1 MSLGH
6 VKKIANHF
14 RSGHHGGVECLHPK
28 PQVVMKVSKPFLR
41 VRTIAKKELVEFV
54 RDWRTILAILVIPLL
69 MFPLLFILFPLL
81 LASEAAELEAIQV
94 DVVVQSDSI
103 PDELGFILENAT
115 LNLVYEP
122 LPQLEFLS
130 TPDGDQDRLRN
141 GSVDAI
147 LRLQMNGTIL
157 EYAVLYLSTSEQSLE
172 ARSRTFDALGT
183 WEQNETVRRIDAAG
197 LDANQTLDPL
207 RWNGDI
213 AQSDVATQGE
223 QAGMALS
230 LFIPLVL
237 AVWTFSS
244 AIQPSIDMTA
254 GERERGTLEALLGLP
269 CSRMELLM
277 GKWLAVATITGVGVL
292 LQVAGLLFAIGYLAS
307 SDIISSPSVSL
318 TALAFLCVA
327 VLLFAVM
334 VVAFELALAMCSHS
348 VKEAGSILGP
358 AVLIILF
365 PALFTQVINL
375 DGVETFWFAIPVVNV
390 LLALRELLM
399 NRIVYTH
406 VVVWLVSSTF
416 YALAAAYY
424 AARQFKR
431 EDIVTSLS

>member
-1 MSLGH
+1 MSS
-6 VKKIANHF
+6 AT
-14 RSGHHGGVECLHPK
+14 R
-28 PQVVMKVSKPFLR
+28 R
-41 VRTIAKKELVEFV
+41 VRTIAKKELVEFI
-54 RDWRTILAILVIPLL
+54 RDWRTIVAILVIPLL
-69 MFPLLFILFPLL
+69 MFPVLFILFPLL
-81 LASEAAELEAIQV
+81 LASEAAELDAMTV
-94 DVVVQSDSI
+94 DVVVQGEDIPEDLVGLLEQSSI
-103 PDELGFILENAT
+103 TPS
-115 LNLVYEP
+115 YEP
-122 LPQLEFLS
+122 LPPLENLS
-130 TPDGDQDRLRN
+130 APMDDQERLRN
-141 GSVDAI
+141 GSIDAI
-147 LRLQMNGTIL
+147 LRLRTNGTVL

-172 ARSRTFDALGT
+172 ARSRTFDALST
-183 WEQNETVRRIDAAG
+183 WEQNETERRIVAAG
-197 LDANQTLDPL
+197 LDANETLDPL
-207 RWNGDI
+207 RWSGDV
-213 AQSDVATQGE
+213 AQSDAATQGE

-277 GKWLAVATITGVGVL
+277 GKWLAVATITGAGVL
-292 LQVAGLLFAIGYLAS
+292 LQIAGLLFAIGYLAS
-307 SDIISSPSVSL
+307 SDLISTPSISL
-318 TALAFLCVA
+318 TALMFLCLA

-334 VVAFELALAMCSHS
+334 VVAFELALAMRSHS

-375 DGVETFWFAIPVVNV
+375 DGIESFWFAIPVVNV

-399 NRIVYTH
+399 NRVVYGH
-406 VVVWLVSSTF
+406 VAVWLVSSTV
-416 YALAAAYY
+416 YALGAAYY

>member
-1 MSLGH
+1 MS
-6 VKKIANHF
+6 
-14 RSGHHGGVECLHPK
+14 STT
-28 PQVVMKVSKPFLR
+28 QR
-41 VRTIAKKELVEFV
+41 VRTIAKKELVDFI
-54 RDWRTILAILVIPLL
+54 RDWRTIVAILVIPLL
-69 MFPLLFILFPLL
+69 MFPVLFILFPLL
-81 LASEAAELEAIQV
+81 LASEAAELDAMTV
-94 DVVVQSDSI
+94 DVVVQGEGVPEDLVGLLEQSSI
-103 PDELGFILENAT
+103 TPS
-115 LNLVYEP
+115 YEP
-122 LPQLEFLS
+122 LPAIENLS
-130 TPDGDQDRLRN
+130 TPMDDQERLRN

-147 LRLQMNGTIL
+147 LRLRTNGTVL

-172 ARSRTFDALGT
+172 ARSRTFDALST
-183 WEQNETVRRIDAAG
+183 WEQNETERRIVAAG
-197 LDANQTLDPL
+197 LDANETLDPL
-207 RWNGDI
+207 RWSGDV
-213 AQSDVATQGE
+213 AQSDAATQGE

-277 GKWLAVATITGVGVL
+277 GKWLAVATITGAGVL
-292 LQVAGLLFAIGYLAS
+292 LQIAGLLFAIGYLAS
-307 SDIISSPSVSL
+307 SDLISTPSISL
-318 TALAFLCVA
+318 TALMFLCLA

-334 VVAFELALAMCSHS
+334 VVAFELALAMRSHS

-375 DGVETFWFAIPVVNV
+375 DGIESFWFAIPVVNV

-399 NRIVYTH
+399 NRVVYGH
-406 VVVWLVSSTF
+406 VAVWLVSSTV
-416 YALAAAYY
+416 YALGAAYY

>member
-1 MSLGH
+1 MSR
-6 VKKIANHF
+6 A
-14 RSGHHGGVECLHPK
+14 GV
-28 PQVVMKVSKPFLR
+28 R
-41 VRTIAKKELVEFV
+41 IRAIAKKELVEFV

-81 LASEAAELEAIQV
+81 LASEAAELEAMSV
-94 DVVVQSDSI
+94 DVLVQADEI
-103 PDELGFILENAT
+103 PLELGLLLNNST
-115 LNLVYEP
+115 LNITYEP
-122 LPQLEFLS
+122 LPVLDQLSNPSGSE
-130 TPDGDQDRLRN
+130 TVLRN
-141 GSVDAI
+141 GSYDVVV
-147 LRLQMNGTIL
+147 RLQTNGTIV

-172 ARSRTFDALGT
+172 ARSRTFEVLLT
-183 WEQNETVRRIDAAG
+183 WEENETVRRIDAAG
-197 LDANQTLDPL
+197 LDADETLDPL
-207 RWNGDI
+207 RWNGDVS
-213 AQSDVATQGE
+213 QSDVATQGE

-269 CSRMELLM
+269 CSRMELLF
-277 GKWLAVATITGVGVL
+277 GKWLAVATITGAGVL
-292 LQVAGLLFAIGYLAS
+292 LQVAGLLFAIGYLAT
-307 SDIISSPSVSL
+307 SDVISAPSVSL
-318 TALAFLCVA
+318 TALVFLCLA
-327 VLLFAVM
+327 VLLFAIM
-334 VVAFELALAMCSHS
+334 VVAFELALAMRSHS

-375 DGVETFWFAIPVVNV
+375 DGIETFWFAIPVVNV

-399 NRIVYTH
+399 NRIVYSH
-406 VVVWLVSSTF
+406 VLVWLLSSTF

>member
-1 MSLGH
+1 MSSAFG
-6 VKKIANHF
+6 
-14 RSGHHGGVECLHPK
+14 
-28 PQVVMKVSKPFLR
+28 R

-69 MFPLLFILFPLL
+69 LFPILFILFPLL
-81 LASEAAELEAIQV
+81 LASEAAELNAINV
-94 DVVVQSDSI
+94 DVVVQADDI
-103 PDELGFILENAT
+103 PDDLESMLGNAS
-115 LNLVYEP
+115 LNLTYEP
-122 LPQLEFLS
+122 LPEVEELS
-130 TPDGDQDRLRN
+130 APVGEDDRLRN
-141 GSVDAI
+141 GSVDAL
-147 LRLQMNGTIL
+147 LRLRQNGTVL

-172 ARSRTFDALGT
+172 ARSRTFDVLGA

-197 LDANQTLDPL
+197 LDANETLDPL

-213 AQSDVATQGE
+213 GQSDVATQGE
-223 QAGMALS
+223 QAGLALS

-269 CSRMELLM
+269 CTRMELLM

-292 LQVAGLLFAIGYLAS
+292 LQVAGLLFAIGYLAT
-307 SDIISSPSVSL
+307 SDVISAPSVSPA
-318 TALAFLCVA
+318 ALAFLFVA
-327 VLLFAVM
+327 VLLFAIM
-334 VVAFELALAMCSHS
+334 VVAIEMALAMRSHS

-358 AVLIILF
+358 AVLVILF
-365 PALFTQVINL
+365 PGLFSQVINL
-375 DGVETFWFAIPVVNV
+375 DGIETFWFAVPVVNV

-399 NRIVYTH
+399 NRIVYSH
-406 VVVWLVSSTF
+406 VVVWVVSSTF
-416 YALAAAYY
+416 YAFVAAYY

-431 EDIVTSLS
+431 EDIVVSLS

>member
-1 MSLGH
+1 MSNS
-6 VKKIANHF
+6 A
-14 RSGHHGGVECLHPK
+14 
-28 PQVVMKVSKPFLR
+28 LR
-41 VRTIAKKELVEFV
+41 IGTIAKKELVEFV
-54 RDWRTILAILVIPLL
+54 RDWRTIVAILIIPLL

-81 LASEAAELEAIQV
+81 LASEAAEMENVMVEVI
-94 DVVVQSDSI
+94 VQSNDL
-103 PDELGFILENAT
+103 PAELGLSFNASNMNVT
-115 LNLVYEP
+115 YES
-122 LPQLEFLS
+122 LSDHEYLS
-130 TPDGDQDRLRN
+130 TPGEDQQRLRN
-141 GSVDAI
+141 STIDAI
-147 LRLQMNGTIL
+147 VRLRGNGTVL
-157 EYAVLYLSTSEQSLE
+157 EYSILYMSTSEQSQE
-172 ARSRTFDALGT
+172 ARSRTYEVLSQ
-183 WEQNETVRRIDAAG
+183 WELNETERRIVAAG
-197 LDANQTLDPL
+197 LDPNETLDPL
-207 RWNGDI
+207 QWNGDF
-213 AQSDVATQGE
+213 AESDVATQGE

-269 CSRMELLM
+269 CSRMELLF

-307 SDIISSPSVSL
+307 SDLISAPTVSL
-318 TALAFLCVA
+318 AALMLLTVA
-327 VLLFAVM
+327 VLLFAIM
-334 VVAFELALAMCSHS
+334 VVAFELALAMRSHS

-358 AVLIILF
+358 ALLLILF

-375 DGVETFWFAIPVVNV
+375 DGIESFWFAIPVVNV

-399 NRIVYTH
+399 NRIVGTH
-406 VVVWLVSSTF
+406 IVIWLVSSTL
-416 YALAAAYY
+416 YALGAAFY

>member
-1 MSLGH
+1 MSSSFG
-6 VKKIANHF
+6 
-14 RSGHHGGVECLHPK
+14 
-28 PQVVMKVSKPFLR
+28 R

-69 MFPLLFILFPLL
+69 LFPLLFILFPLL
-81 LASEAAELEAIQV
+81 LASEAAELSAVQV
-94 DVVVQSDSI
+94 DVVVQADDI
-103 PDELGFILENAT
+103 PEELQSLLTNAS
-115 LNLVYEP
+115 LNLTYEE
-122 LPQLEFLS
+122 LPVVSELS
-130 TPDGDQDRLRN
+130 SPEGADDRLRN
-141 GSVDAI
+141 GSIDAV
-147 LRLQMNGTIL
+147 LRLQTNGTVL

-172 ARSRTFDALGT
+172 ARGRVFDALSA

-197 LDANQTLDPL
+197 LDADETLDPL
-207 RWNGDI
+207 RWNGDV

-269 CSRMELLM
+269 STRMELLM
-277 GKWLAVATITGVGVL
+277 GKWLAVATITGVGVM

-307 SDIISSPSVSL
+307 SDVISAPSVSL
-318 TALAFLCVA
+318 TALAFLILA
-327 VLLFAVM
+327 VLLFAIM
-334 VVAFELALAMCSHS
+334 VVAFELALAMRSHS

-375 DGVETFWFAIPVVNV
+375 DGIETFWFAIPVVNV

-406 VVVWLVSSTF
+406 VAVWLLSSTF
-416 YALAAAYY
+416 YAFAAAYY

-431 EDIVTSLS
+431 EDIVVSLS

>member
-1 MSLGH
+1 M
-6 VKKIANHF
+6 
-14 RSGHHGGVECLHPK
+14 
-28 PQVVMKVSKPFLR
+28 
-41 VRTIAKKELVEFV
+41 
-54 RDWRTILAILVIPLL
+54 
-69 MFPLLFILFPLL
+69 
-81 LASEAAELEAIQV
+81 
-94 DVVVQSDSI
+94 
-103 PDELGFILENAT
+103 
-115 LNLVYEP
+115 
-122 LPQLEFLS
+122 
-130 TPDGDQDRLRN
+130 
-141 GSVDAI
+141 
-147 LRLQMNGTIL
+147 
-157 EYAVLYLSTSEQSLE
+157 
-172 ARSRTFDALGT
+172 
-183 WEQNETVRRIDAAG
+183 RRIDAAG
-197 LDANQTLDPL
+197 LDVNQTLDPL

-213 AQSDVATQGE
+213 AKSDVATQGE

-307 SDIISSPSVSL
+307 SDLISAPSVSL
-318 TALAFLCVA
+318 TALAFLCLA
-327 VLLFAVM
+327 VLLFAIM
-334 VVAFELALAMCSHS
+334 VVAFELALAMRSHS

-358 AVLIILF
+358 AMLIILF

-406 VVVWLVSSTF
+406 VVVWLVSSTL

-424 AARQFKR
+424 ASRQFKR

>member
-1 MSLGH
+1 MSSAFG
-6 VKKIANHF
+6 
-14 RSGHHGGVECLHPK
+14 
-28 PQVVMKVSKPFLR
+28 R

-69 MFPLLFILFPLL
+69 LFPILFILFPLL
-81 LASEAAELEAIQV
+81 LASEAAELNAINV
-94 DVVVQSDSI
+94 DVVDQADDI
-103 PDELGFILENAT
+103 PDDLESMLGNAS
-115 LNLVYEP
+115 LNLTYEP
-122 LPQLEFLS
+122 LPEVEELS
-130 TPDGDQDRLRN
+130 APVGEDARLRN
-141 GSVDAI
+141 GSVDAL
-147 LRLQMNGTIL
+147 LRLRQNGTVL

-172 ARSRTFDALGT
+172 ARSRTFDVLGA

-197 LDANQTLDPL
+197 LDANETLDPL

-213 AQSDVATQGE
+213 GQSDVATQGE

-269 CSRMELLM
+269 CTRMELLM

-292 LQVAGLLFAIGYLAS
+292 LQVAGLLFAIGYLAT
-307 SDIISSPSVSL
+307 SDVISAPSVSPA
-318 TALAFLCVA
+318 ALAFLFVA
-327 VLLFAVM
+327 VLLFAIM
-334 VVAFELALAMCSHS
+334 VVAIEMALAMRSLS

-358 AVLIILF
+358 AVLVILF
-365 PALFTQVINL
+365 PGLFSQVINL
-375 DGVETFWFAIPVVNV
+375 DGIETFWFAVPVVNV

-399 NRIVYTH
+399 NRIFYSH
-406 VVVWLVSSTF
+406 VVVWVVSSTF
-416 YALAAAYY
+416 YAFVAAYY

-431 EDIVTSLS
+431 EDIVVSLS

>member
-1 MSLGH
+1 
-6 VKKIANHF
+6 
-14 RSGHHGGVECLHPK
+14 
-28 PQVVMKVSKPFLR
+28 MKLSKPFLR

-81 LASEAAELEAIQV
+81 LASEAAELEAIEV
-94 DVVVQSDSI
+94 DVVIQSDSI
-103 PDELGFILENAT
+103 PEELGLLFENAT
-115 LNLVYEP
+115 LNIVYEP
-122 LPQLEFLS
+122 LPELEFLS
-130 TPDGDQDRLRN
+130 IPDGDQERLRN
-141 GSVDAI
+141 GSVDVI
-147 LRLQMNGTIL
+147 LRLQMNETIL

-172 ARSRTFDALGT
+172 ARSRTFDALGA

-292 LQVAGLLFAIGYLAS
+292 LQVAGLLFAIGYLAT
-307 SDIISSPSVSL
+307 SDIISAPSVSL
-318 TALAFLCVA
+318 TALGFLCLA
-327 VLLFAVM
+327 VLLFAIM
-334 VVAFELALAMCSHS
+334 VVAFELALAMRSHS

-375 DGVETFWFAIPVVNV
+375 DGIETFWFAIPVVNV

-406 VVVWLVSSTF
+406 VAVWLVSSTL

>member
-1 MSLGH
+1 MS
-6 VKKIANHF
+6 KA
-14 RSGHHGGVECLHPK
+14 GV
-28 PQVVMKVSKPFLR
+28 R
-41 VRTIAKKELVEFV
+41 IRAIAKKELVEFV

-81 LASEAAELEAIQV
+81 LASEAAELDAMRV
-94 DVVVQSDSI
+94 DVLVQADDV
-103 PDELGFILENAT
+103 PAELGSMLNNST
-115 LNLVYEP
+115 LTITYEP
-122 LPQLEFLS
+122 LPLLDQLSSPSGVETS
-130 TPDGDQDRLRN
+130 LRN
-141 GSVDAI
+141 GTYDIVV
-147 LRLQMNGTIL
+147 RLQLNETIV

-172 ARSRTFDALGT
+172 ARSRTFDVLSA
-183 WEQNETVRRIDAAG
+183 WEENETVRRIDAAG
-197 LDANQTLDPL
+197 LDPSETLDPL
-207 RWNGDI
+207 RWDGDVS
-213 AQSDVATQGE
+213 QSDVATQGE

-269 CSRMELLM
+269 CTRMELLF
-277 GKWLAVATITGVGVL
+277 GKWLAVATITGAGVL
-292 LQVAGLLFAIGYLAS
+292 LQVAGLLFAIGYLAT
-307 SDIISSPSVSL
+307 SDVISAPSVSL
-318 TALAFLCVA
+318 TALLFLCLA
-327 VLLFAVM
+327 VLLFAIM
-334 VVAFELALAMCSHS
+334 VVAFELALAMRSHS

-375 DGVETFWFAIPVVNV
+375 DGIETFWFAIPVVNV

-399 NRIVYTH
+399 NRIVYSH
-406 VVVWLVSSTF
+406 VAVWLVSSTV

>member
-1 MSLGH
+1 MSNS
-6 VKKIANHF
+6 A
-14 RSGHHGGVECLHPK
+14 
-28 PQVVMKVSKPFLR
+28 LR
-41 VRTIAKKELVEFV
+41 IGTIAKKELVEFV
-54 RDWRTILAILVIPLL
+54 RDWRTIVAILIIPLL

-81 LASEAAELEAIQV
+81 LASEAAEMENVMVEVI
-94 DVVVQSDSI
+94 VQSNDL
-103 PDELGFILENAT
+103 PAELGLSFNASNMNVT
-115 LNLVYEP
+115 YES
-122 LPQLEFLS
+122 LSDHEYLS
-130 TPDGDQDRLRN
+130 TPGEDQQRLRN
-141 GSVDAI
+141 STIDAI
-147 LRLQMNGTIL
+147 VRLRGNGTVL
-157 EYAVLYLSTSEQSLE
+157 EYSILYMSTSEQSQE
-172 ARSRTFDALGT
+172 ARSRTYEVLSQ
-183 WEQNETVRRIDAAG
+183 WELNETERRIVAAG
-197 LDANQTLDPL
+197 LDPNETLDPL
-207 RWNGDI
+207 QWNGDF
-213 AQSDVATQGE
+213 AESDVATQGE

-269 CSRMELLM
+269 CSRMELLF

-307 SDIISSPSVSL
+307 SDLISAPTVSL
-318 TALAFLCVA
+318 AALMLLIVA
-327 VLLFAVM
+327 VLLFAIM
-334 VVAFELALAMCSHS
+334 VVAFELALAMRSHS

-358 AVLIILF
+358 ALLLILF

-375 DGVETFWFAIPVVNV
+375 DGIESFWFAIPVVNV

-399 NRIVYTH
+399 NRIVGTH
-406 VVVWLVSSTF
+406 IVIWLVSSTL
-416 YALAAAYY
+416 YALGAAFY